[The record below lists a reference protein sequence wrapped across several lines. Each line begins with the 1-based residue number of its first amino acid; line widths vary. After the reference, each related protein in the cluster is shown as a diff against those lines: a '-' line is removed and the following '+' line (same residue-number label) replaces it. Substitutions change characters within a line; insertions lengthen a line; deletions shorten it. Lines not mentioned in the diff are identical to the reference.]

1 MSFAA
6 SKARITKGIKS
17 GKYKKPDTTIQ
28 DGFMA
33 ASNIVAEGLLRQGE
47 RRREEEKRKL
57 EEARELAKDQKA
69 KEQAAVKRKRK
80 AEALAKDLGFSEG
93 NTGAVTYLTEQLFLY
108 DDDST
113 FVQTKADSD
122 MKLKR
127 LKEKELPP
135 IVEDVTSARI
145 DKAPPLRLDDGVG
158 GIKTILDNGRER
170 PLTTL
175 DLQELADGSTA
186 RIDSKTG
193 EKIVQPE
200 LMSEAQ
206 QMMGAFG
213 PQQLEKSEVTQ
224 AETKQFGI
232 EVDPKAF
239 ELDKEKMTNLADAEA
254 YKKELEA
261 KNLIPEDSAQLKEIT
276 ARIELLKGQDTEA
289 DLDEATKDPAVAKS
303 MLDRLDAE
311 IEIAATD
318 DAKKAIRESRQY
330 KLLTQMVGQNVDKI
344 PFQDLTTVAAIQ
356 AYRRSIAANRLN
368 ISPEGKTALD
378 IQEGQLRANE
388 SRAFI
393 ENITSLET
401 AEAELNKLRATG
413 TYTQRLL
420 AEKIV
425 AGFQADATKASNKD
439 LLESLLNPESLIG
452 LTSVELAERKATATQ
467 LGAKVEDLNIIN
479 ARLNT
484 RRILEGDAKFAEY
497 VKNSITY
504 DRTLGQIQVATQ
516 NNESQEIIDG
526 LTELA
531 ERQKKQTEKEAQ
543 ISAGVYGTE
552 TFAGVLIDPKTK
564 DQSFVQVVK
573 DADGNLTLTGGNTPV
588 DTANF
593 RKMSEP
599 ELEQFNKISAQ
610 QQKYIKELSASGV
623 SLAEALRNSEL
634 AIDIATNSPMVRNAG
649 GSFAQFITSTVRG
662 TSNIIDVTA
671 NLFQNATEGVD
682 ETGAAVTYITEDQL
696 LSALQ
701 QQGVGKNILDAIVSK
716 DVQNLADET
725 AKFQASMVILAFRSG
740 RIEGQS
746 GNAMSNKDFERLT
759 QMLNTSGSVQA
770 FADNLRGYMRSKVES
785 YDDAVFQAEDTGLVA
800 DFKERFQWSP
810 VASLKD
816 FQTFVTERDSAT
828 LTKAFDNTMTGG
840 FPEPN
845 AKAIEALKNNPDKAA
860 DFDGLFG
867 KGAAAKILGNN

>member
-1 MSFAA
+1 MAWGST
-6 SKARITKGIKS
+6 KARVRGKIAS
-17 GKYKKPDTTIQ
+17 GGFAKKPDYDFLQT
-28 DGFMA
+28 GA
-33 ASNIVAEGLLRQGE
+33 NIIAQGMLDAKE
-47 RRREEEKRKL
+47 RRL
-57 EEARELAKDQKA
+57 EADKKA
-69 KEQAAVKRKRK
+69 KEKAEAEAENLKKKEQEAADRKRK

-93 NTGAVTYLTEQLFLY
+93 NTQAVTYLTEQLFLY
-108 DDDST
+108 DDDSS

-127 LKEKELPP
+127 LKEKELEP

-158 GIKTILDNGRER
+158 PYKTIDGK
-170 PLTTL
+170 PITTL
-175 DLQELADGSTA
+175 DLENISTNKNA
-186 RIDSKTG
+186 A
-193 EKIVQPE
+193 PE
-200 LMSEAQ
+200 AQTEAQ
-206 QMMGAFG
+206 QMMEAFG
-213 PQQLEKSEVTQ
+213 PQQTQKSEVTQ

-239 ELDKEKMTNLADAEA
+239 ELDKERMTNLADAEA
-254 YKKELEA
+254 YMKELEA
-261 KNLIPEDSAQLKEIT
+261 KGLIPEDSAQLKEIT
-276 ARIELLKGQDTEA
+276 ARIEQLKSQDTEA
-289 DLDEATKDPAVAKS
+289 DLDDATKDPALAKS

-311 IEIAATD
+311 IEIAETD
-318 DAKKAIRESRQY
+318 EAKEAIRESREY

-344 PFQDLTTVAAIQ
+344 PFQDLTTVAAIK
-356 AYRRSIAANRLN
+356 AYRRSIAANGLN

-378 IQEGQLRANE
+378 IQEGELRANE

-393 ENITSLET
+393 ENITDLKT

-413 TYTQRLL
+413 TYTQIQI

-504 DRTLGQIQVATQ
+504 DRTLGQIQVAIQ
-516 NNESQEIIDG
+516 NEESQEIIDG

-543 ISAGVYGTE
+543 LAAGVYGSE

-564 DQSFVQVVK
+564 TQSFVQVKK
-573 DADGNLTLTGGNTPV
+573 DADGNLTLTDGTTPV

-634 AIDIATNSPMVRNAG
+634 AIEIATNSPMVRNAG
-649 GSFAQFITSTVRG
+649 GSFAQLVTGTVRG

-671 NLFQNATEGVD
+671 SLFQNATEGVD
-682 ETGAAVTYITEDQL
+682 ETGASVTYITEDQL

-725 AKFQASMVILAFRSG
+725 AKFQATMVILAFRSG

-785 YDDAVFQAEDTGLVA
+785 YDDAVFQAENTGLVA
-800 DFKERFQWSP
+800 DFKDRFKWSP
-810 VASLKD
+810 VAPLKD
-816 FQTFVTERDSAT
+816 FQTFVTERSSAT
-828 LTKAFDNTMTGG
+828 LTKAFDNTMNSQSLPQPKSKEERDAL
-840 FPEPN
+840 PEGTKYLAPN
-845 AKAIEALKNNPDKAA
+845 GEVRIR
-860 DFDGLFG
+860 
-867 KGAAAKILGNN
+867 

>member
-1 MSFAA
+1 MAWGST
-6 SKARITKGIKS
+6 KARVRGKIQS
-17 GKYKKPDTTIQ
+17 GGFAKKPDYDFLQT
-28 DGFMA
+28 GA
-33 ASNIVAEGLLRQGE
+33 NIIAQGMLDAKE
-47 RRREEEKRKL
+47 RKL
-57 EEARELAKDQKA
+57 EADKLAKEKAEANAEKQAA
-69 KEQAAVKRKRK
+69 KEKEAADRKRK

-93 NTGAVTYLTEQLFLY
+93 NNAAVNYLNEQLFLY

-135 IVEDVTSARI
+135 IVEGVTSARI
-145 DKAPPLRLDDGVG
+145 DRAPPLRLDDGVG
-158 GIKTILDNGRER
+158 GKSGTKTILDNGRER

-200 LMSEAQ
+200 LMDEAQ
-206 QMMGAFG
+206 QMMEAFG
-213 PQQLEKSEVTQ
+213 PQQLQPSEVTQ

-239 ELDKEKMTNLADAEA
+239 QLDKEKMTNLADAEA

-261 KNLIPEDSAQLKEIT
+261 KNLIPKDSAQLKEIT

-289 DLDEATKDPAVAKS
+289 DLDEATKDTALAKS

-318 DAKKAIRESRQY
+318 EAKEEIRESRQY
-330 KLLTQMVGQNVDKI
+330 KLLTQMVGKNVDKI

-356 AYRRSIAANRLN
+356 AYRRSIAADRLN

-378 IQEGQLRANE
+378 IQEGELRANE

-393 ENITSLET
+393 ENITDLKT

-413 TYTQRLL
+413 TYTQMQI

-439 LLESLLNPESLIG
+439 LLESVLNPESLIG

-484 RRILEGDAKFAEY
+484 RRILEDDAKFGEY

-504 DRTLGQIQVATQ
+504 DRTLGQIKVATQ
-516 NNESQEIIDG
+516 KNESQEIIDG

-543 ISAGVYGTE
+543 LAAGVYGSD

-564 DQSFVQVVK
+564 TQSFVQVKK
-573 DADGNLTLTGGNTPV
+573 DADGNLTLTDGNTPV

-593 RKMSEP
+593 RKMSKP
-599 ELEQFNKISAQ
+599 EEEQFNKISAQ

-634 AIDIATNSPMVRNAG
+634 AIEIATNNPMVRNAG
-649 GSFAQFITSTVRG
+649 GSFAQAVTGTVRG
-662 TSNIIDVTA
+662 TSSILDVTA
-671 NLFQNATEGVD
+671 SLFKNAPTGVD
-682 ETGAAVTYITEDQL
+682 ETGEEVSYITEEQL
-696 LSALQ
+696 RSALKK
-701 QQGVGKNILDAIVSK
+701 QGVGQDILDAIVSK

-725 AKFQASMVILAFRSG
+725 ARFQATMIILAFRSG

-759 QMLNTSGSVQA
+759 DMLNTSGSIQA
-770 FADNLRGYMRSKVES
+770 FTTQLRGYMRSKVES
-785 YDDAVFQAEDTGLVA
+785 YDDTVFGSETMGLVA
-800 DFKERFQWSP
+800 DFKDRFKWSP
-810 VASLKD
+810 VAPLTN
-816 FQTFVTERDSAT
+816 FQTFVAERGSAT
-828 LTKAFDNTMTGG
+828 LTKAFDNTMS
-840 FPEPN
+840 FPKPN

>member
-1 MSFAA
+1 MAWGST
-6 SKARITKGIKS
+6 KARVRSKIAS
-17 GKYKKPDTTIQ
+17 GGFAKKPDYSNV
-28 DGFMA
+28 FSNA
-33 ASNIVAEGLLRQGE
+33 ANILAQGMLDKAERQ
-47 RRREEEKRKL
+47 
-57 EEARELAKDQKA
+57 RELDKEAKEKAEENAEKQAAKD
-69 KEQAAVKRKRK
+69 KEAADRKRK

-93 NTGAVTYLTEQLFLY
+93 NTQAVTYLTEQLFLY

-127 LKEKELPP
+127 LKEKELET

-158 GIKTILDNGRER
+158 PYKTIGGK
-170 PLTTL
+170 PITTL
-175 DLQELADGSTA
+175 DL
-186 RIDSKTG
+186 
-193 EKIVQPE
+193 EKITNNKNATPE
-200 LMSEAQ
+200 AQTEAQ
-206 QMMGAFG
+206 QMMDAFG
-213 PQQLEKSEVTQ
+213 PQQTQKSEVTEV
-224 AETKQFGI
+224 ETKEFGI

-239 ELDKEKMTNLADAEA
+239 ELDKERMTNLADAEA
-254 YKKELEA
+254 YMKELEA
-261 KNLIPEDSAQLKEIT
+261 KGLIPEDSAQLKEIT

-289 DLDEATKDPAVAKS
+289 DLDEATKDPALAKS
-303 MLDRLDAE
+303 MLERLNAE
-311 IEIAATD
+311 IEIATTE
-318 DAKKAIRESRQY
+318 DAKKAIRESREY

-344 PFQDLTTVAAIQ
+344 PFQDLTSVAAIQ
-356 AYRRSIAANRLN
+356 AYRRSIVANGLN

-378 IQEGQLRANE
+378 IQEGELRANE

-393 ENITSLET
+393 ENITDLKT

-413 TYTQRLL
+413 TYTQRQI

-504 DRTLGQIQVATQ
+504 DRTLGQIQVAIQ
-516 NNESQEIIDG
+516 NKESQEIIDG

-543 ISAGVYGTE
+543 LAAGVYGSE

-564 DQSFVQVVK
+564 TESFVQVKK
-573 DADGNLTLTGGNTPV
+573 DADGNLTLTDGTTPV

-649 GSFAQFITSTVRG
+649 GSFAQFVTSTVRG
-662 TSNIIDVTA
+662 TSNILDVTTS
-671 NLFQNATEGVD
+671 LFQNATEGVD

-701 QQGVGKNILDAIVSK
+701 QQGVEKNILDAIVSK

-725 AKFQASMVILAFRSG
+725 AKFQATMVILAFRSG

-770 FADNLRGYMRSKVES
+770 FTDNLRAYMRSKVES
-785 YDDAVFQAEDTGLVA
+785 YDDAVFQAENTGLVA
-800 DFKERFQWSP
+800 DFKQRFKWSP
-810 VASLKD
+810 VAPLKN

-828 LTKAFDNTMTGG
+828 LTKAFDNTMNSQSLPQPQSKEERDALPKGTKYLA
-840 FPEPN
+840 PN
-845 AKAIEALKNNPDKAA
+845 GEVRIR
-860 DFDGLFG
+860 
-867 KGAAAKILGNN
+867 